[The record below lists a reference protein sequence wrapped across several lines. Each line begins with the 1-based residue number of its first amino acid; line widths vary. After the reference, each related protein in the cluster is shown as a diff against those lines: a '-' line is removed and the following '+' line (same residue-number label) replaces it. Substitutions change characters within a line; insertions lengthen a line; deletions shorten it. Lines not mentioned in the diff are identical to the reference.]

1 MSLRIGLALCG
12 SFCTLERVAA
22 QIGVLTEAGHTV
34 IPIFSDAV
42 RTTDTRFG
50 KAEEWHK
57 RISTLCGRPPL
68 TTLTEVEPLGPKNM
82 LDVLAVAPCTGATLA
97 RLAAGESATPVA
109 LAVKSHLRR
118 ERPVVLAVSTNDALA
133 GSFPAIATLKN
144 RKYYYFVPM
153 RQDDPQNKP
162 NSLVADFSLLPAAVE
177 AAVKGCQLQP
187 LFL

>member
-1 MSLRIGLALCG
+1 MSLRVGLALCG

-22 QIGVLTEAGHTV
+22 QIEVLTGAGHTV
-34 IPIFSDAV
+34 IPIFSEAV
-42 RTTDTRFG
+42 ATTDTRFG
-50 KAEEWHK
+50 KAAVWRE
-57 RISTLCGRPPL
+57 RIGALCGRPPL
-68 TTLTEVEPLGPKNM
+68 TTLTEVEPLGPQDM

-133 GSFPAIATLKN
+133 GSFPSIAALKN
-144 RKYYYFVPM
+144 RKHYYFVPLG
-153 RQDDPQNKP
+153 QDDPQNKP
-162 NSLVADFSLLPAAVE
+162 KSLVADFSLLPLAVE
-177 AAVKGCQLQP
+177 AAVEGRQLQP

>member
-12 SFCTLERVAA
+12 SFCTLERVAT
-22 QIGVLTEAGHTV
+22 QIGVLTGAGHTV

-50 KAEEWHK
+50 TAASWAE
-57 RISTLCGRPPL
+57 RITALCGRAPL
-68 TTLTEVEPLGPKNM
+68 TTLTAVEPLGPKDM

-133 GSFPAIATLKN
+133 ASFPAIAALKN

-177 AAVKGCQLQP
+177 AAVRGQQLQP
-187 LFL
+187 LFV